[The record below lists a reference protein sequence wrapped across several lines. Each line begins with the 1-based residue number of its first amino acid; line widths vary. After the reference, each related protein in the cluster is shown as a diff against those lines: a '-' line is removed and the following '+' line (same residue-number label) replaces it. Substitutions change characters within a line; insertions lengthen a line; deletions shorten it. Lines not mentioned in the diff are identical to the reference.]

1 MATAQQT
8 ALFVRPASVAGRGLK
23 AYVLERFLRRCG
35 AADCPRLHRLFPP
48 YFGRAASLFFDGQW
62 YCDADCAETSIAFRV
77 QNALTA
83 VVPEK
88 PRNYRVPLGLLLVTR
103 GVITQAQLREV
114 LLKQRENQQGR
125 LGQWLLQ
132 LGYISEAQLTAAL
145 ARQWACP
152 VYPLERKPLPTF
164 LTTLAPFLLFQTCR
178 AVPVHASA
186 DGKVLHLAFCDR
198 IDHTLLYG
206 LEQMLG
212 CRTVGCVATEAS
224 VVSALESMAPA
235 ADREEISFD
244 TLRDPR
250 DIASTIR
257 SYAQELRADRV
268 AITRAGRFL
277 WTRFHRKAAA
287 RDLLFRVFSSPD
299 SKAEQFP
306 PPSKGSFNSADTR
319 KDGVSHALEL
329 V

>member
-8 ALFVRPASVAGRGLK
+8 TLFFEPPSVAGRGRK
-23 AYVLERFLRRCG
+23 ALVLERFLRRCA
-35 AADCPRLHRLFPP
+35 AADCPRLHRLFPAYIARP
-48 YFGRAASLFFDGQW
+48 ASLFFDGHW
-62 YCDADCAETSIAFRV
+62 YCDADCAGTSIAFRV

-83 VVPEK
+83 IAPEK
-88 PRNYRVPLGLLLVTR
+88 PRSYRVPLGLLLVSR
-103 GVITQAQLREV
+103 GVITPDQLREV

-125 LGQWLLQ
+125 LGQWLLH
-132 LGYISEAQLTAAL
+132 LGYVSETQLTAAL

-198 IDHTLLYG
+198 IDHSLLYG

-212 CRTVGCVATEAS
+212 CRTIGCVATEAS
-224 VVSALESMAPA
+224 VLSALESMAPA

-250 DIASTIR
+250 DITSTVR
-257 SYAQELRADRV
+257 SYAHELRADRV
-268 AITRAGRFL
+268 AIVRAGCFL
-277 WTRFHRKAAA
+277 WTRFHRRAAP
-287 RDLLFRVFSSPD
+287 RDLLFRMFSSQD

-306 PPSKGSFNSADTR
+306 PLSKASSNSADTR
-319 KDGVSHALEL
+319 KDGVSRALEL